1 MSNDLV
7 EVELKY
13 FFKKEPTAT
22 GVMSAELVGKINKAF
37 VMERGVSNTL
47 FQIKVK
53 KSCQA
58 VKTQPERK
66 KPNANRK
73 K

>member
-7 EVELKY
+7 EVELKQ
-13 FFKKEPTAT
+13 FFKKEPIAL
-22 GVMSAELVGKINKAF
+22 GIMSADLVGKVNKAF
-37 VMERGVSNTL
+37 AIERGCSDTL
-47 FQIKVK
+47 FEIKVK

-66 KPNANRK
+66 RSNANRK

>member
-13 FFKKEPTAT
+13 FFVEKPIAT

-37 VMERGVSNTL
+37 AIERGVSNTL

-66 KPNANRK
+66 RSNANRK